1 MRKMLVLC
9 TVLLLCGGIVF
20 AQGRTI
26 SGTVTGS
33 EGEPLT
39 GVSVMVKGTQT
50 GTTTDNNGFYS
61 LPIPQN
67 AKELQFSS
75 LGFETRTV
83 TITSSNTLN
92 VTLEVTAATG
102 LEEVV
107 ITGIGRVKK
116 SQFTGAVNKIDTKEL
131 ADKPVGS
138 FDQLFQGRAPGVL
151 ALTSSGQP
159 GENSMI
165 IIRGTN
171 SVVGG
176 STPLYIVD
184 GIPVEASVFQG
195 YNPNDFASIE
205 IARDAATTAL
215 YGSRGSAGVIIV
227 TTKRGKGGK
236 MRLTYDGQMG
246 IKSKPDFAFRP
257 MNTRELLQAQE
268 DYGKISGGGSA
279 IPGWYYSPAN
289 PRVQALSP
297 AGQEN
302 AARLLDSISKIN
314 VNWHDQIFRQGNF
327 SNHQI
332 SLSGGTGKTRIYSS
346 LGYYN
351 EEGTTF
357 RTDMERLTFRNNMD
371 YSDDKFTASISTSFG
386 YTKRNFQQST
396 VGNNLGNPFLTGNI
410 QVPYAKVYNEDGSY
424 ATGTG
429 SRFVGANQLD
439 ITKYDQ
445 NYNDQM
451 KATIGV
457 NLSYKITPDITAAL
471 TSGVDFRETQNTTY
485 GSKLAYNRLSS
496 TSITGK
502 AGFQQEALSRF
513 ATSSVRPS
521 LNFQKL
527 IGEKSDID
535 VTVLGEYV
543 QENYKSFNL
552 TGYGIDPRTPN
563 TPAVITQ
570 GNADNQLYSSVGGNK
585 GRTGLASGLAM
596 ARYTYDGKY
605 TVTGSYRQDGS
616 SKLPVQNRWRDFF
629 SVGAIWDIAKEDFM
643 QSVNF
648 VNILRLRGSYGSSGN
663 SNNFPS
669 DYLYQ
674 ATYSSSGNYAGLTT
688 QVATYPGYPD
698 AKWEVTYQTNVG
710 LDFELANRRVYGD
723 INWYDKRTKDLFIRR
738 ALPAEAGSFAI
749 NVNAGELQN
758 TGFEWNINGEV
769 IKTRDFVWTLF
780 ANGAY
785 NKNELLSLGGEEPY
799 ESGTSYLK
807 EGYPLGSHYE
817 VKWGGVDASTG
828 APLYYDTE
836 GNLTTNYSASYSV
849 LDFGT
854 WEAPWK
860 GGFGTTMRYK
870 SFDLNVLFSWQ
881 QGGNKVDNL
890 EYFVE
895 NPVGFLSG
903 GYNQSSD
910 LNFWKKPGDIA
921 STPSP
926 LFGTN
931 FSSKL
936 IHDASFMRLKD
947 VTIGYNLPAVVI
959 ERLKYISNARFFVQ
973 GTNLFM
979 WTTWRGMDPE
989 AGASNINL
997 SEFPNSR
1004 AFTGGLKVTF

>member
-1 MRKMLVLC
+1 MLALF
-9 TVLLLCGGIVF
+9 TMLLFCGGIVF
-20 AQGRTI
+20 AQSRTI

-33 EGEPLT
+33 QGEPLS
-39 GVSVMVKGTQT
+39 GVSVLVKGTQT
-50 GTTTDNNGFYS
+50 GTTSGNNGFYS
-61 LPIPQN
+61 LSIPQD

-75 LGFETRTV
+75 LGFEARTV
-83 TITSSNTLN
+83 RITSSNTIN

-131 ADKPVGS
+131 SDKPVGS

-151 ALTSSGQP
+151 ALTGSGQP
-159 GENSMI
+159 GQNSTI

-184 GIPVEASVFQG
+184 GIQVEASVFQG

-227 TTKRGKGGK
+227 TTKRGTGGK

-257 MNTRELLQAQE
+257 MNTRELLQTQE
-268 DYGKISGGGSA
+268 DYGKIAGGGSA

-289 PRVQALSP
+289 PRVQGLSP

-302 AARLLDSISKIN
+302 ASRLLDSISKID
-314 VNWHDQIFRQGNF
+314 VNWHDEIFRPGSF

-346 LGYYN
+346 LALYN
-351 EEGTTF
+351 EEGTTT
-357 RTDMERLTFRNNMD
+357 RTDMQRVTFRNNMD
-371 YSDDKFTASISTSFG
+371 YSDDKFTASLSTSFG

-396 VGNNLGNPFLTGNI
+396 TGNNLGNPFLAGNI
-410 QVPYAKVYNEDGSY
+410 QVPYARVYNEDGSY

-429 SRFVGANQLD
+429 SRFAGANQLD
-439 ITKYDQ
+439 ATKYDQ

-457 NLSYKITPDITAAL
+457 NLSYKITPDITASL
-471 TSGVDFRETQNTTY
+471 TSGVDFRETQNTNY

-502 AGFQQEALSRF
+502 AGFQQESLSRF

-521 LNFQKL
+521 ITFQKL

-570 GNADNQLYSSVGGNK
+570 GNADNQLYSSVGGGK

-616 SKLPVQNRWRDFF
+616 SKLPVANRWRDFF

-648 VNILRLRGSYGSSGN
+648 VNILRLRGSYGSAGN
-663 SNNFPS
+663 SNNFPG

-688 QVATYPGYPD
+688 QTATYPGNPD

-710 LDFELANRRVYGD
+710 LDFELANRRIYGD
-723 INWYDKRTKDLFIRR
+723 VNWYDKRTKDLFIRR
-738 ALPAEAGSFAI
+738 SLPAEAGSFAI

-769 IKTRDFVWTLF
+769 VRTRDFVWTLF

-807 EGYPLGSHYE
+807 IGYPLGTHYE
-817 VKWGGVDASTG
+817 IKWGGVDAATG
-828 APLYYDTE
+828 MPLYYDAD
-836 GNLTTNYSASYSV
+836 GNLTTNYSASYNV

-860 GGFGTTMRYK
+860 GGFGTTLRYK
-870 SFDLNVLFSWQ
+870 SFDVNVLFSWQ
-881 QGGNKVDNL
+881 QGGNKLDNL

-895 NPVGFLSG
+895 NPIGFMSG

-926 LFGTN
+926 LYGTN
-931 FSSKL
+931 FSSKF

-947 VTIGYNLPAVVI
+947 VTIGYNLPSGVT
-959 ERLKYISNARFFVQ
+959 EKLKFISNARFFVQ
-973 GTNLFM
+973 GTNLFI

-989 AGASNINL
+989 AGAANLNL